1 MAENLTRRDFV
12 KAGALSAAGA
22 ALGLTPTYTVYAG
35 NPNHEKTAG
44 ILNYNEQME
53 YRRGGKTNVMFS
65 VVCLGGHWKRVGAVL
80 PGALQV
86 KGAWNTVSLDNA
98 AFHKNRYDVV
108 TRCMERGINFID
120 ACTLGEGIAYAH
132 ALKGRRDKMY
142 LGFSNFEQEPQTL
155 AARAK
160 REKAAGKPPK
170 PLDWL
175 KTIKEG
181 LDQALELMETDYVD
195 VWRISCGA
203 VTDDFSDAQMD
214 QTCQALTWAKKT
226 GRARFTGVSSH
237 DRVHLRKWIQ
247 RNPKELE
254 VILTPY
260 TAKTK
265 MTGGKIGKI
274 EEGQPSTNTVV
285 DKNVSWEDS
294 LWHMIQKCDVA
305 WFGIKPF
312 ASNSLFKGDSSPN
325 SPSKDEDS
333 KLARLTIRAILSNP
347 AITAPIPG
355 LITPE
360 QVDNVARAVLQHR
373 ELDVEEQAELDA
385 GLRRAF
391 ANLPPHYRWLRDWD
405 YI

>member
-1 MAENLTRRDFV
+1 MVENMTRRDFV
-12 KAGALSAAGA
+12 RAGTVSAAGA

-35 NPNHEKTAG
+35 NPTKEKTAG

-53 YRRGGKTNVMFS
+53 YSRGGKTNVMFS
-65 VVCLGGHWKRVGAVL
+65 AVCLGGHWKRVDVVL
-80 PGALQV
+80 PGAFAV
-86 KGAWNTVSLDNA
+86 KGGWDTVSLDNA
-98 AFHKNRYDVV
+98 AFHKNLYDVV

-120 ACTLGEGIAYAH
+120 ACTIGEAIAYAH

-142 LGFSNFEQEPQTL
+142 LGFSNYAQEPQVTL
-155 AARAK
+155 PPSITK
-160 REKAAGKPPK
+160 QPPK
-170 PLDWL
+170 PPGWL
-175 KTIKEG
+175 LKALKEEF
-181 LDQALELMETDYVD
+181 DQSLKQMETDYVD

-203 VTDDFSDAQMD
+203 VTSHFTDNHMD
-214 QTCQALTWAKKT
+214 EICEALAWAKKA

-237 DRVHLRKWIQ
+237 DRVHLKKWIQ

-265 MTGGKIGKI
+265 MAGAKLGQI

-312 ASNSLFKGDSSPN
+312 ASTSLFKGDSSPN
-325 SPSKDEDS
+325 SPHKDEDS

-355 LITPE
+355 LISPE
-360 QVDNVARAVLQHR
+360 QVDNVALAVLQRR
-373 ELDVEEQAELDA
+373 ELDVKEQAELDA

-391 ANLPPHYRWLRDWD
+391 ANLPPHYQWLRTWE

>member
-1 MAENLTRRDFV
+1 MVENLTRRDFV
-12 KAGALSAAGA
+12 KAGTLSAAGA
-22 ALGLTPTYTVYAG
+22 ALGLIPTYTVYAG
-35 NPNHEKTAG
+35 NPTNEKTAG

-53 YRRGGKTNVMFS
+53 YRRGGKTNLMFS
-65 VVCLGGHWKRVGAVL
+65 AVCLGGHWKRVDVVL
-80 PGALQV
+80 PGAFQV
-86 KGAWNTVSLDNA
+86 KGGWDTVSLDNA

-108 TRCMERGINFID
+108 TRCQERGINFID
-120 ACTLGEGIAYAH
+120 ACTIGEAIAYAH

-142 LGFSNFEQEPQTL
+142 LGFSNYAREPQVVLPPSIT
-155 AARAK
+155 K
-160 REKAAGKPPK
+160 QPPK
-170 PLDWL
+170 SPGWL
-175 KTIKEG
+175 LESLKEEF
-181 LDQALELMETDYVD
+181 DQSLRQMETDYVD

-203 VTDDFSDAQMD
+203 VTSHFTDSHMD
-214 QTCQALTWAKKT
+214 EICEALAWAKKA

-237 DRVHLRKWIQ
+237 DRVHLKKWIQ

-254 VILTPY
+254 VVLTPY
-260 TAKTK
+260 TAQTK
-265 MTGGKIGKI
+265 MAGAKIEQV

-312 ASNSLFKGDSSPN
+312 ASTSLFKGDSSPN
-325 SPSKDEDS
+325 SPHKEEDS

-355 LITPE
+355 LISPE
-360 QVDNVARAVLQHR
+360 QVDNVALAVLQRR
-373 ELDVEEQAELDA
+373 ELDVKEQAQLDA

-391 ANLPPHYRWLRDWD
+391 ANLPPQYQWLRDWD
-405 YI
+405 YV

>member
-35 NPNHEKTAG
+35 NPTNEKTAG

-53 YRRGGKTNVMFS
+53 YRRGGKTNLMFS

-155 AARAK
+155 ASRAK
-160 REKAAGKPPK
+160 KEKEAGEPPK
-170 PLDWL
+170 PLGWF

-181 LDQALELMETDYVD
+181 LDQALKDMGTDYVD

-203 VTDDFSDAQMD
+203 VTSDFTDDQMD
-214 QTCQALTWAKKT
+214 QTCEALTWAKQT

-237 DRVHLRKWIQ
+237 DRVHLKKWIQ

-265 MTGGKIGKI
+265 MTDGQIGKI
-274 EEGQPSTNTVV
+274 EEGQPSSNTVV

-294 LWHMIQKCDVA
+294 LWHMIQKSDVA

-325 SPSKDEDS
+325 SPSKEEDN

-360 QVDNVARAVLQHR
+360 QVDNVALAVLQHR
-373 ELDVEEQAELDA
+373 ELDVQEQAELDA

-391 ANLPPHYRWLRDWD
+391 ANLPPHYHWLRDWD
-405 YI
+405 YV